1 MDASDANAT
10 GPEGGLRAAL
20 ARLAESGFAALRTRA
35 ELAGVELAQ
44 ERDRLLSRAAH
55 LVGGVVLLAFAAL
68 FAGAFV
74 IVLFWDTY
82 RLQAIAAVALLHAV
96 GGLLLFARA
105 RSIARS
111 GGAPFAAT
119 LAEFEKDR
127 ARFAQVSAD
136 RDPA

>member
-1 MDASDANAT
+1 MDAPEAA
-10 GPEGGLRAAL
+10 GPEDGLKAAL

-55 LVGGVVLLAFAAL
+55 LAGGVVLLAFAAL
-68 FAGAFV
+68 FVGAFV

-96 GGLLLFARA
+96 GGLMLFARA
-105 RSIARS
+105 RSIARA
-111 GGAPFAAT
+111 GDAPFAAT
-119 LAEFEKDR
+119 LAELDKDR
-127 ARFAQVSAD
+127 ARFTQVSAD
-136 RDPA
+136 RDPV